1 MKRLWLALWLVLAV
15 ASASCSGPAGS
26 SPDSEQ
32 DALDR
37 IRANHVMRVGYV
49 DWAPCISREGHDA
62 PVKGIFFDMVN
73 EVAARLGVRVV
84 WVETTLASFA
94 TDLNTGKID
103 FSIGPTYITIPRAA
117 AVTFTIPISYVGNSG
132 VVSAASTLNLHSIED
147 INHSNI
153 RVAVLQGQAM
163 DEFAKVKLPEAQ
175 LLRLAGGDLTA
186 PLVAVSAGR
195 ADIGFMNTVTVDAY
209 VASHPEVRRLLPGGK
224 EIEMLPHGWATR
236 TQDARLHDF
245 LNASIEYLAASG
257 RIAEYQSREPLK
269 LRFPATVG
277 E

>member
-1 MKRLWLALWLVLAV
+1 MKWWRLALFIVLAV
-15 ASASCSGPAGS
+15 AAASCSGPAAS
-26 SPDSEQ
+26 DNAQ

-37 IRANHVMRVGYV
+37 IRAKHVMRVGYV

-73 EVAARLGVRVV
+73 EIASRLGVRVV
-84 WVETTLASFA
+84 WVETNLANFA

-103 FSIGPTYITIPRAA
+103 FNVGPTYITIPRAA

-132 VVSAASTLNLHSIED
+132 VVPVTSALNLRSIED

-163 DEFAKVKLPEAQ
+163 DEFAKVKLSDAQ

-224 EIEMLPHGWATR
+224 EIEVLPHGWATR

-245 LNASIEYLAASG
+245 LNASIEYLTASG
-257 RIAEYQSREPLK
+257 RVAEYQSREPLK
-269 LRFPATVG
+269 LRFPATVS